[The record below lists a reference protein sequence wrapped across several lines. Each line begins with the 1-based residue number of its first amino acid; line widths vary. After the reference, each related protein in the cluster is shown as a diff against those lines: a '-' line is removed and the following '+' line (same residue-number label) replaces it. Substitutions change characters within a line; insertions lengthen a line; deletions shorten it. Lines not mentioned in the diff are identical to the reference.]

1 MVWQGVVQ
9 SLAPLVGGS
18 VYLWWHHRRQPAVEG
33 ETNWLSPIGSNGVR
47 LAVLVAMLMWVVPA
61 GALLAVPL
69 ALGISLLSPAA
80 RAEWT
85 DHRRVRIAAVS
96 VAVLFLGVTGFLP
109 VEEPVAPEAWG
120 QPLFTENPHAPLYP
134 TSQQYTWLTSDVV
147 VLQSVS
153 VRLPHQPGVVG
164 AEWTAMGLASLL
176 NMETSRMHQAIQLID
191 DELPFQLDPE
201 EVFLSPIP
209 SPNNLDIRL
218 SSEVTETVEF
228 RRYDIKTTAIGMDP
242 SGTKVGEVVT
252 AGQASW
258 GGQLNMLI
266 VVRPIAH
273 PTLATDS
280 NGETYMMAWLN
291 AA

>member
-153 VRLPHQPGVVG
+153 VRLPHQPGG
-164 AEWTAMGLASLL
+164 TLRARGFGRL
-176 NMETSRMHQAIQLID
+176 D
-191 DELPFQLDPE
+191 D
-201 EVFLSPIP
+201 
-209 SPNNLDIRL
+209 RGGH
-218 SSEVTETVEF
+218 F
-228 RRYDIKTTAIGMDP
+228 RRRLRAGEAHRQRARRRDRGC
-242 SGTKVGEVVT
+242 SG
-252 AGQASW
+252 
-258 GGQLNMLI
+258 
-266 VVRPIAH
+266 R
-273 PTLATDS
+273 
-280 NGETYMMAWLN
+280 
-291 AA
+291 